1 IALAVSRSLPVGELH
16 AADLDPSAVQCAR
29 RNLAGVA
36 TVHQGD
42 LFTALPVRLAG
53 RVNIVIVNAPYVP
66 STHID
71 FMPRDAR
78 LYEPRTALDGGVD
91 GLDLHRRLAAEAP
104 AWLTPGGSLLFEI
117 DDGQVP
123 LTHGILTTNGMRA
136 CIEGEA
142 ELDATVAIGTIAG
155 KDTDVTE
162 SR

>member
-1 IALAVSRSLPVGELH
+1 ANAAGTDGTAPVVVELCCGTGAIALAVSRSLPVGELH

-78 LYEPRTALDGGVD
+78 LYEPRTALD
-91 GLDLHRRLAAEAP
+91 
-104 AWLTPGGSLLFEI
+104 
-117 DDGQVP
+117 
-123 LTHGILTTNGMRA
+123 
-136 CIEGEA
+136 
-142 ELDATVAIGTIAG
+142 
-155 KDTDVTE
+155 
-162 SR
+162 